1 MTDLDL
7 QRLGDVWRQPP
18 DAKEL
23 EELKRSAE
31 KVRRRARW
39 LQVVDIVAAL
49 VVSGVVLWM
58 VLANPETDT
67 LIVGG
72 GAIVILLA
80 SQVRSRR
87 FRQQEL
93 RSLTGS
99 AEQMLDQS
107 IERVQASLK
116 RARSGLILLPAAVLL
131 GILVG
136 SVTESRSRGPLREA
150 FDSLPGLGPASYVAA
165 VAAIL
170 GGLFLILHNWRK
182 NRRELE
188 RLQALRATFSD
199 EERSASG

>member
-7 QRLGDVWRQPP
+7 ERLGDVWRQPP

-31 KVRRRARW
+31 QVRRRARW

-58 VLANPETDT
+58 VLANPQLDT
-67 LIVGG
+67 LLVGG
-72 GAIVILLA
+72 GAIVILLG

-116 RARSGLILLPAAVLL
+116 RARSGLILLPSAIVLGL
-131 GILVG
+131 LVG
-136 SVTESRSRGPLREA
+136 YVTESRSRGPLREA
-150 FDSLPGLGPASYVAA
+150 IDSLPGLGPVMYFTALAGLAA
-165 VAAIL
+165 TIL
-170 GGLFLILHNWRK
+170 LVLRNLHK

-188 RLQALRATFSD
+188 RLTALRASYTED
-199 EERSASG
+199 EESASG

>member
-7 QRLGDVWRQPP
+7 ERLGDVWRQPP

-31 KVRRRARW
+31 RVRRRARW
-39 LQVVDIVAAL
+39 LQVVDVVAAL

-58 VLANPETDT
+58 VLANPATET
-67 LIVGG
+67 LVVGG
-72 GAIVILLA
+72 GAIVVLLG

-107 IERVQASLK
+107 IERVRASLK
-116 RARSGLILLPAAVLL
+116 RARSGLIIFLPAVLL
-131 GILVG
+131 GLLVG
-136 SVTESRSRGPLREA
+136 YVAEGRSPSGLRQLIA
-150 FDSLPGLGPASYVAA
+150 AWPGLGEFVFVMSLV
-165 VAAIL
+165 VLAIA
-170 GGLFLILHNWRK
+170 FLLVLRNLHK
-182 NRRELE
+182 SSRELE
-188 RLQALRATFSD
+188 RLTALRASYRED
-199 EERSASG
+199 EESASG